1 MNTTYTYDSQHRP
14 ATITKADGSLSVYS
28 YNEGTFKTTQLNQYP
43 NPADRTTGTAW
54 VFPSN
59 FGDFSPFIVR
69 LYPITNSVISSPVA
83 IRNETYEL
91 DASNHVTHVYRGD
104 GNTSTFQTGINN
116 SYTYTGENITRG
128 STINGRSILST
139 STYEYDASINP
150 FFSLTDPEIL
160 NLQRF
165 SRNNVVKE
173 TKVISGSPGST
184 DLIRYEYAYNQQG
197 LPTKRTTSV
206 NDVVTET
213 LTFGYESY

>member
-28 YNEGTFKTTQLNQYP
+28 YNEGTKTTQLNQYP
-43 NPADRTTGTAW
+43 DPADRTTGTAW

-91 DASNHVTHVYRGD
+91 DASNHVTLVLRGP
-104 GNTSTFQTGINN
+104 GNTSNSQSGINDG
-116 SYTYTGENITRG
+116 YTYTGENITRG
-128 STINGRSILST
+128 STVNGRSILST
-139 STYEYDASINP
+139 STYEYDANINP
-150 FFSLTDPEIL
+150 FFGLTDPAIV
-160 NLQRF
+160 NTQRF

-173 TKVISGSPGST
+173 TKVMSGST
-184 DLIRYEYAYNQQG
+184 DLIRYEYVYNQQG